1 MQLALHVVLEAQE
14 LLEAL
19 IQQEVSEILEAQD
32 QLELQVLQEQHVQVL
47 EELQDLIQRDL

>member
-14 LLEAL
+14 PLEAL